1 LLLARLVVS
10 TPIFGSDEA
19 RLVHERTRTRFPL
32 LQLRS
37 RVVLGEKL
45 SSFLECHRRPA
56 LLDSHSQV
64 FLREGTEHSL
74 DSFVL
79 RFCLDTHFIQIGR
92 FCDLLAPL
100 KLLRDDQVLSE
111 DSHDQV
117 KLLKVFPDPQSDG
130 SRLDRRSVYED
141 VAVENSLVKMIHR
154 ADEENVEV
162 AQTDSSFFHVLV
174 VVAQFSKL
182 PMQILSVLEHKENL
196 EDDSLVLIASRHLNH
211 EEEDAKFVESK
222 PALNLGLGQE
232 SRGNPLINP
241 TQHCLH
247 VQLLRA
253 FVLDYRLI
261 S

>member
-1 LLLARLVVS
+1 
-10 TPIFGSDEA
+10 
-19 RLVHERTRTRFPL
+19 
-32 LQLRS
+32 
-37 RVVLGEKL
+37 
-45 SSFLECHRRPA
+45 
-56 LLDSHSQV
+56 
-64 FLREGTEHSL
+64 
-74 DSFVL
+74 
-79 RFCLDTHFIQIGR
+79 
-92 FCDLLAPL
+92 
-100 KLLRDDQVLSE
+100 
-111 DSHDQV
+111 
-117 KLLKVFPDPQSDG
+117 
-130 SRLDRRSVYED
+130 
-141 VAVENSLVKMIHR
+141 MIHR